1 MASSS
6 LHLESTQARGRLSPV
21 KTAQVLLLQRAQG
34 LFSDPRN
41 AAAFYDAGR
50 IQRGETIVRVAGWG
64 EVGVGGLE
72 GGGPHPICCVR
83 IKRIVDHIACLLF
96 SLVT

>member
-1 MASSS
+1 MASTSF
-6 LHLESTQARGRLSPV
+6 HLESTQARGRLSPV

-41 AAAFYDAGR
+41 AAVFYYAGR

-64 EVGVGGLE
+64 EVGMGGWR
-72 GGGPHPICCVR
+72 G
-83 IKRIVDHIACLLF
+83 VDHTRFAVFVLKESWGISLAF
-96 SLVT
+96 SFY